1 MADGFTSGLGKA
13 LGEITDEVSGT
24 VGGLPPISGVVAPM
38 MEQMGKAMEGIAD
51 SINTSGL
58 LDAVNGPLESLFE
71 PRVEM
76 IDETLETP
84 DGTIVA
90 YSDHDFDDDT
100 GDSTTATRDDASA
113 SDVAE
118 A

>member
-1 MADGFTSGLGKA
+1 MAEEFLGDVLKSMGSITDDVGEIIAPSGIGEALTPAIESISKATQGLG
-13 LGEITDEVSGT
+13 
-24 VGGLPPISGVVAPM
+24 
-38 MEQMGKAMEGIAD
+38 D
-51 SINTSGL
+51 SLNASGL
-58 LDAVNGPLESLFE
+58 LNSINDQFDSFMDPH
-71 PRVEM
+71 VEM

-90 YSDHDFDDDT
+90 YSDHDFDDDS
-100 GDSTTATRDDASA
+100 GESSSAAHDDSSA